1 MKKIIFFA
9 LALMVLIGAGVGGWI
24 MFGPKQE
31 AAEGEQAEVVKKKS
45 SVPPQFVQ
53 LDPVI
58 LPVIGNKRVEQNV
71 MLVIA
76 VEVADDAA
84 KDIVR
89 AVQPRLRDAY
99 IRALYGS
106 IGRDQV
112 IEGQI
117 INVASL
123 ETKLREATES
133 VLGKGVAEDVLIQA
147 VSQRPAF

>member
-1 MKKIIFFA
+1 MKKIIFFV
-9 LALMVLIGAGVGGWI
+9 LALMVLIGVGVGGY
-24 MFGPKQE
+24 FFFAPKPG
-31 AAEGEQAEVVKKKS
+31 EGEHAEEQEKKPS
-45 SVPPQFVQ
+45 GPPQFVQ
-53 LDPVI
+53 IDPLI

-71 MLVIA
+71 MLIIA
-76 VEVADDAA
+76 VEVPDEEA

-89 AVQPRLRDAY
+89 AVTPRLRDAY

-117 INVASL
+117 INVSSL
-123 ETKLREATES
+123 EDKLREATEK
-133 VLGKGVAEDVLIQA
+133 VLGKELYRDVLIQA

>member
-24 MFGPKQE
+24 MFGPKPE
-31 AAEGEQAEVVKKKS
+31 GEGGEQAEEVKKKPS
-45 SVPPQFVQ
+45 GPPQFVT

-71 MLVIA
+71 MLIIA
-76 VEVADDAA
+76 VEVADDAS

-123 ETKLREATES
+123 ESKLREATES
-133 VLGKGVAEDVLIQA
+133 VLGKDIAQDVLIQA

>member
-24 MFGPKQE
+24 MFGPKPE
-31 AAEGEQAEVVKKKS
+31 GAEGEQVAEAKKKPS
-45 SVPPQFVQ
+45 GPPQFVT

-71 MLVIA
+71 MLIIA
-76 VEVADDAA
+76 VEVADDAN

-123 ETKLREATES
+123 ESKLREATES
-133 VLGKGVAEDVLIQA
+133 VLGKDVAQDVLIQA